1 MHTAAYIRYNVD
13 DTYVMFDGIINAQL
27 EVEEL
32 EEEGGAREDDLA
44 DVALTTLSSVI
55 SERV

>member
-1 MHTAAYIRYNVD
+1 MACP
-13 DTYVMFDGIINAQL
+13 MPNAQL

-44 DVALTTLSSVI
+44 DVALTTLSSVRECK
-55 SERV
+55 SQKKS